1 LVKSRGPRQLLLL
14 RIVMR
19 RRPRV
24 GGRKMVIRMR
34 VLLEMLV
41 LHRTHM
47 MMRRMLMMPTR

>member
-1 LVKSRGPRQLLLL
+1 MKPRGTRQLMLLLLLLLL
-14 RIVMR
+14 RDVMG
-19 RRPRV
+19 RRPWV

-47 MMRRMLMMPTR
+47 MRMMM